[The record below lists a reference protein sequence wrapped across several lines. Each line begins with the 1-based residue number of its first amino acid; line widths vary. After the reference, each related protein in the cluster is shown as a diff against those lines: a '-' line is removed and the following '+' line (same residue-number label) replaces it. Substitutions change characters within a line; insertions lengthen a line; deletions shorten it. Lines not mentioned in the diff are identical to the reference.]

1 MDKAVEA
8 AYGVDFDG
16 DEEKIIAQLFK
27 LYAEVLS
34 SNKWPFSGPSGHF
47 GQDKTRYFS
56 DFSLRYRVFLVAGTG
71 FEPATSGVCISF

>member
-16 DEEKIIAQLFK
+16 DEDKIIRHLFK

-34 SNKWPFSGPSGHF
+34 SNKWPFFWPLGPFWTKRNPVYQRLFVDILGFSGSG
-47 GQDKTRYFS
+47 DR
-56 DFSLRYRVFLVAGTG
+56 
-71 FEPATSGVCISF
+71 I

>member
-16 DEEKIIAQLFK
+16 DEDKIITHLFK

-34 SNKWPFSGPSGHF
+34 SNKWPFSGPSSHIG
-47 GQDKTRYFS
+47 
-56 DFSLRYRVFLVAGTG
+56 
-71 FEPATSGVCISF
+71 